1 MIPGLV
7 GAAHREH
14 LLLDTRLFKLK
25 AGDTLGTRG
34 CLALGQVLESLAHA
48 FVIALPVILAAEIFV
63 EESPQRPQVFTAI
76 LTTHYVSPFL
86 TAVFIISEN
95 FPN

>member
-1 MIPGLV
+1 
-7 GAAHREH
+7 
-14 LLLDTRLFKLK
+14 
-25 AGDTLGTRG
+25 
-34 CLALGQVLESLAHA
+34 
-48 FVIALPVILAAEIFV
+48 VILAAEIFV